1 MLPTT
6 DPDAPA
12 ERTVSSARKCQLAP
26 VVALVWVQIVVEPSL
41 RAKVMAGPFRPGSV
55 LEPKASMLMAARV
68 AREPA
73 ERAVVPSNRLLAPL
87 VDQAVT
93 RPGING
99 ERAGGGEGPG
109 EGEGGAME
117 RVAAAVGGRGGGG
130 AGLASHGGGG
140 LPRNPR
146 PRHRLV

>member
-41 RAKVMAGPFRPGSV
+41 RAKVMAGPFRPGSE

-93 RPGING
+93 RPALTCNG
-99 ERAGGGEGPG
+99 A
-109 EGEGGAME
+109 AALLFE
-117 RVAAAVGGRGGGG
+117 RVMLTAPELVTSNFASEPATFNLALRKSGAASAAMV
-130 AGLASHGGGG
+130 LSE
-140 LPRNPR
+140 
-146 PRHRLV
+146 